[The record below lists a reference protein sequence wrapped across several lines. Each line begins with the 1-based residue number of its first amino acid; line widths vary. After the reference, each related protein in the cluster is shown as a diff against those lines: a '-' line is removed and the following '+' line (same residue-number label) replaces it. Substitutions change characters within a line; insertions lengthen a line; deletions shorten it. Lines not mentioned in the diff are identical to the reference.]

1 MSRFL
6 HTTGRR
12 RVLAGVLTAIV
23 VAATSMAFA
32 QPNIWVGG
40 GRGWGRNPRWAELAD
55 FDGRFMYCR
64 GFFNS
69 RWREPSGNGWSTDY
83 PGADYNFSVRLAELT
98 KVPVH
103 FDAYGNPVHVVVQLT
118 DPLLYRC
125 PMLFMTHFGELSLSG
140 DEAVALRDYFEKG
153 GFLWVDDAW
162 GSSAWNNWVNQI
174 SRVLPAGEFP
184 MFDIPVNHPIMRMLY
199 TVERIPQ
206 VPSINRW
213 WGLGGDT
220 SELGW
225 DSAEVYFKGI
235 QDSKGRLM
243 VLMSHNTDISDTWE
257 REGENQE
264 YFDLFSPTGYAIGVN
279 IALYAMTH

>member
-1 MSRFL
+1 M
-6 HTTGRR
+6 R
-12 RVLAGVLTAIV
+12 RVMAGLAGALM
-23 VAATSMAFA
+23 VAAASIAYA
-32 QPNIWVGG
+32 QQIWVGG
-40 GRGWGRNPRWAELAD
+40 GRGWARSPRWAQIED

-64 GFFNS
+64 GFFTS
-69 RWREPSGNGWSTDY
+69 RTREPSGNGWSTDY

-103 FDAYGNPVHVVVQLT
+103 FDSYGNPVHVVVQLT

-125 PMLFMTHFGELSLSG
+125 PMLFMTHFGEIGLSG
-140 DEAVALRDYFEKG
+140 EEVQTLREFFDKG

-162 GSSAWNNWVNQI
+162 GSSAWRNWVSQI
-174 SRVLPAGEFP
+174 SRVLPPGEFP
-184 MFDIPVNHPIMRMLY
+184 MFDIPPTHPIMRMLY
-199 TVERIPQ
+199 TVEKVPQ

-213 WGLGGDT
+213 WGLGGAT

-243 VLMSHNTDISDTWE
+243 VVMTHNTDISDTWE

-279 IALYAMTH
+279 FALYAMTH

>member
-1 MSRFL
+1 MVAL
-6 HTTGRR
+6 L
-12 RVLAGVLTAIV
+12 VAGAS
-23 VAATSMAFA
+23 AAWA
-32 QPNIWVGG
+32 QQIWVGG
-40 GRGWGRNPRWAELAD
+40 GRGFGRNPRWAQIGD

-64 GFFNS
+64 AFYNS

-103 FDAYGNPVHVVVQLT
+103 FDEQRQPVHVVVQLD
-118 DPLLYRC
+118 DPLLFRC
-125 PMLFMTHFGELSLSG
+125 PMMFMTHFGELTLSPA
-140 DEAVALRDYFEKG
+140 EAANLRAFFDKG

-162 GSSAWNNWVNQI
+162 GSSAWNNWVSQI

-184 MFDIPVNHPIMRMLY
+184 MFDILPTHPIMRMLY
-199 TVERIPQ
+199 TVEKIPQ

-213 WGLGGDT
+213 YGLGGDT

-235 QDSKGRLM
+235 QDQKGRLM

-264 YFDLFSPTGYAIGVN
+264 YFDAFSPVGYAIGVN
-279 IALYAMTH
+279 IALYGMTH